1 MYYKGLIMVS
11 YLLAASSNLFVEKDI
26 GALDLG
32 HVRLTV
38 LGEKIIELLLATE
51 AFHYFMDVYRGQGRL
66 LYVNAHSRFN

>member
-1 MYYKGLIMVS
+1 MVS

-38 LGEKIIELLLATE
+38 LGEEIIELLLATE
-51 AFHYFMDVYRGQGRL
+51 AFHYFMDVYRGQWRCL
-66 LYVNAHSRFN
+66 NVNAHSGFN